1 MPHWS
6 VGGRFFAAAAL
17 LVCAL
22 TGCTSTGTHS
32 ASERLTVLKEGVD
45 VSNAIN
51 VDVAYRLPTSIRAW
65 SFGGVS
71 DGRYLAF
78 GIEPLA
84 ANGRPA
90 DDLKNQPV
98 QQKNVPGRYGIIDES
113 TGELTVRDS
122 LAKGANTNYL
132 ALVRNSGNTTF
143 LVRVEAIEQAP
154 AACPGIPM
162 TCYAWQITAQQ
173 LPDGGAHVIA
183 KGSGPAAAT
192 DVPIPVSSGQNVVW
206 LDTSRH
212 GMSEVY
218 AWSPGG
224 MAHPISAPLPTGIL
238 SLSAGKVWVGTPY
251 GLHTLTGI
259 PVDGGPT
266 TTLAL
271 PAAAAI
277 ATVNGDLIAYRQ
289 DSSGSSRAVC
299 VTTISRPTRCHRLMQ
314 ARDIYSLTWLTGT
327 TLLVSSLN
335 GYSVVSIDGSIS
347 STTLNFLTLV
357 HSDGRHVIMLIDAG
371 ITQLLEVGHLQ

>member
-1 MPHWS
+1 MKANWKIVLALS
-6 VGGRFFAAAAL
+6 LTL
-17 LVCAL
+17 LVS
-22 TGCTSTGTHS
+22 GCSSTGTHP
-32 ASERLTVLKEGVD
+32 ASERLTVLRQGVD
-45 VSNAIN
+45 VSSAIK
-51 VDVAYRLPTSIRAW
+51 VDVAYRLPASIRAW
-65 SFGGVS
+65 RFGGVS

-122 LAKGANTNYL
+122 LARGANTNYL
-132 ALVRNSGNTTF
+132 ALVRNPGNTTF
-143 LVRVEAIEQAP
+143 LVRVEAMEQAP

-162 TCYAWQITAQQ
+162 TCYTWQVTAQQ

-192 DVPIPVSSGQNVVW
+192 DVPVPVASGHTVVW
-206 LDTSRH
+206 FDTSRH
-212 GMSEVY
+212 GMSVVY

-224 MAHPISAPLPTGIL
+224 TAHPISTALPTGTL
-238 SLSAGKVWVGTPY
+238 SLTAGNVWVGTPY
-251 GLHTLTGI
+251 GLHTLTRI
-259 PVDGGPT
+259 SVDGGPT
-266 TTLAL
+266 TTLDL
-271 PAAAAI
+271 PPGAGI
-277 ATVNGDLIAYRQ
+277 ATVRGKQVAYRQ

-299 VTTISRPTRCHRLMQ
+299 VTTINDPTRCHSLMQ
-314 ARDIYSLTWLTGT
+314 ANAIYSLTWLTGR
-327 TLLVSSLN
+327 TLLVSGLH
-335 GYSVVSIDGSIS
+335 GYSVVSIDGSIY

-357 HSDGRHVIMLIDAG
+357 HSDGRHLVMLIDAG
-371 ITQLLEVGHLQ
+371 TSQLLQVGHLP

>member
-1 MPHWS
+1 MKANWKI
-6 VGGRFFAAAAL
+6 VLAL
-17 LVCAL
+17 SL
-22 TGCTSTGTHS
+22 TLLISGCTSTGTHR
-32 ASERLTVLKEGVD
+32 ASERLTVLKGGVD
-45 VSNAIN
+45 VSSAIN
-51 VDVAYRLPTSIRAW
+51 VDVAYQLPASIRAW
-65 SFGGVS
+65 RFGGVS

-84 ANGRPA
+84 ANGRPS

-122 LAKGANTNYL
+122 LAMGASTNYL
-132 ALVRNSGNTTF
+132 ALVRSPGNTTF
-143 LVRVEAIEQAP
+143 LVRVEAIDQAS
-154 AACPGIPM
+154 AEEARIPGPG
-162 TCYAWQITAQQ
+162 YAWQITAQQ
-173 LPDGGAHVIA
+173 LPDGDAHVIA
-183 KGSGPAAAT
+183 KGSDLAAAT
-192 DVPIPVSSGQNVVW
+192 DVPVPVSSGHTVVW

-212 GMSEVY
+212 GMSVVY

-224 MAHPISAPLPTGIL
+224 TAHPISTALPTGTL
-238 SLSAGKVWVGTPY
+238 SLTAGKVWVGTPN

-266 TTLAL
+266 TTVDLP
-271 PAAAAI
+271 PAAGI
-277 ATVNGDLIAYRQ
+277 AKVNGDLIAYRQ
-289 DSSGSSRAVC
+289 DSSGSSRALC
-299 VTTISRPTRCHRLMQ
+299 VTTINRPTGCHRLME

-327 TLLVSSLN
+327 KLLVSGLH

-357 HSDGRHVIMLIDAG
+357 HSDGRHVVMLVDAG
-371 ITQLLEVGHLQ
+371 TIQLLQVGHMQ

>member
-1 MPHWS
+1 MGHGCVS
-6 VGGRFFAAAAL
+6 GRFFATASL
-17 LVCAL
+17 LACAL
-22 TGCTSTGTHS
+22 AGCTSTGTHP
-32 ASERLTVLKEGVD
+32 ASERLTVLRHGVE
-45 VSNAIN
+45 VSSAIN

-65 SFGGVS
+65 PFGGIS

-78 GIEPLA
+78 GIEPPA

-98 QQKNVPGRYGIIDES
+98 QQKNVPGRYGIIDETS
-113 TGELTVRDS
+113 GELTVRDS
-122 LAKGANTNYL
+122 LATGANTNYL

-154 AACPGIPM
+154 AACPGIPI
-162 TCYAWQITAQQ
+162 TCYTWQVTAQQ

-183 KGSGPAAAT
+183 KGSDPTAAT
-192 DVPIPVSSGQNVVW
+192 DVPVPVSSGQTVAW
-206 LDTSRH
+206 LNTSRH

-224 MAHPISAPLPTGIL
+224 TAHPISAPLPTGIL
-238 SLSAGKVWVGTPY
+238 SLTAGNVWVGTPY
-251 GLHTLTGI
+251 GLHTLTRI

-266 TTLAL
+266 TTVAL
-271 PAAAAI
+271 PPAAAI
-277 ATVNGDLIAYRQ
+277 ATVNGELIAYRQ

-299 VTTISRPTRCHRLMQ
+299 VTTISSPARCHRLMQ
-314 ARDIYSLTWLTGT
+314 ASEIYALTWLTST
-327 TLLVSSLN
+327 TLLVSSPN

-347 STTLNFLTLV
+347 STTLNYLTLV
-357 HSDGRHVIMLIDAG
+357 HSDGRHVVMLVDAG
-371 ITQLLEVGHLQ
+371 ITQLLAVGHLQ

>member
-1 MPHWS
+1 MKANWKIVLAIPLM
-6 VGGRFFAAAAL
+6 L
-17 LVCAL
+17 LVS
-22 TGCTSTGTHS
+22 GCTSTGTHP
-32 ASERLTVLKEGVD
+32 ASERLTVLKGGVD
-45 VSNAIN
+45 VSSAIT
-51 VDVAYRLPTSIRAW
+51 VDVAYQLPATIRAW
-65 SFGGVS
+65 RFGGVS

-84 ANGRPA
+84 ANGRPS

-122 LAKGANTNYL
+122 LAMGASTNYL

-143 LVRVEAIEQAP
+143 LVRVEAIDQAS
-154 AACPGIPM
+154 AEDARIPGPGY
-162 TCYAWQITAQQ
+162 TWQITAQQ
-173 LPDGGAHVIA
+173 LPDGSAHVIA
-183 KGSGPAAAT
+183 KGSGPTPPT
-192 DVPIPVSSGQNVVW
+192 DVPVPVSSGQRVVW

-212 GMSEVY
+212 GMSVMSVVY

-224 MAHPISAPLPTGIL
+224 KAHPISAPLPTGTL

-251 GLHTLTGI
+251 GMHTLTGI

-266 TTLAL
+266 TTVDLQ
-271 PAAAAI
+271 PAATL

-289 DSSGSSRAVC
+289 DSSGSSRALC
-299 VTTISRPTRCHRLMQ
+299 VTTVSDPTRCHSLMQ
-314 ARDIYSLTWLTGT
+314 ASAIYSLTWLTGT
-327 TLLVSSLN
+327 TLLVSGLH

-347 STTLNFLTLV
+347 STTLNFLTVV
-357 HSDGRHVIMLIDAG
+357 HSDGRHLVMLIDAG
-371 ITQLLEVGHLQ
+371 TIQLLQVSHMQ